1 MDSDRCESLWVDDP
15 CGRDM
20 AGFLRATVQRLQIL
34 FKKKDFCFLESRW
47 VFPKPA
53 RKIMQREPPS
63 TVSVTTSLVVDPSY

>member
-1 MDSDRCESLWVDDP
+1 
-15 CGRDM
+15 M
-20 AGFLRATVQRLQIL
+20 ADFLRATVQRLQIL
-34 FKKKDFCFLESRW
+34 FKKKDFWLLEESRW